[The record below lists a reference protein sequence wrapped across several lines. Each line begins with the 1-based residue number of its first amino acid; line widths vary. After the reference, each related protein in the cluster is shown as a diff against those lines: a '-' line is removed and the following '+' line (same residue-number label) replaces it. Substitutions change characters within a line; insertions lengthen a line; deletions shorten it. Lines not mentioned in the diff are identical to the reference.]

1 MPTPTPGVSI
11 SELMRAAFY
20 ASLITPTPIAGVD
33 AANITRA
40 RQDLY
45 SDREADALNVK
56 GEDEQSKPLGEQ
68 IDDNELVVELDI
80 YVRAAQGEV
89 WETLADALWVKCHAR
104 LTAYGTWPAGFAK
117 IRKIGMR
124 FGGFAAELTPGLL
137 TVRYAI
143 RFLNMARAVDEAP

>member
-1 MPTPTPGVSI
+1 MPTPSAGVSI

-20 ASLITPTPIAGVD
+20 LSLITPTPIAGVD
-33 AANITRA
+33 AAHITRA
-40 RQDLY
+40 REDLY
-45 SDREADALNVK
+45 SAAEANALNVK

-68 IDDNELVVELDI
+68 IDDNELVVQLDI
-80 YVRAAQGEV
+80 YVRATQAQV

-104 LTAYGTWPAGFAK
+104 LIAYTPWPAGFAK

-124 FGGFAAELTPGLL
+124 FGGYAAELTPGLL